1 MAICREVIEQLEKAQ
16 EHRGLAPHET
26 SLIKNL
32 KLILLRLAA
41 IEKNRARQRSR
52 FTWLKKGDANT
63 KFFHLVANI
72 RKQKKTSFILSNQ
85 MEQLES
91 LKKKSKTLYTTTL
104 YTT

>member
-32 KLILLRLAA
+32 KLILLRLSA

-72 RKQKKTSFILSNQ
+72 TKQKKKLHSFSPIRWSIW
-85 MEQLES
+85 S
-91 LKKKSKTLYTTTL
+91 H
-104 YTT
+104 